1 MRRVAA
7 QPFEL
12 LALMCATTHCG
23 VQAKAVRIGAQGYGV
38 FLSRPVMVRRLS
50 TFCPA
55 RGTGAIRQVLFGRLA
70 SGAFYARAATPAAL
84 KATPKPDRKYSLS
97 TIILSDPNRS
107 GSL

>member
-23 VQAKAVRIGAQGYGV
+23 VQAKAVRIGAQGCGV
-38 FLSRPVMVRRLS
+38 VLSRPVPVRRLS

-55 RGTGAIRQVLFGRLA
+55 RGPGAMRQVHFG
-70 SGAFYARAATPAAL
+70 
-84 KATPKPDRKYSLS
+84 
-97 TIILSDPNRS
+97 
-107 GSL
+107 